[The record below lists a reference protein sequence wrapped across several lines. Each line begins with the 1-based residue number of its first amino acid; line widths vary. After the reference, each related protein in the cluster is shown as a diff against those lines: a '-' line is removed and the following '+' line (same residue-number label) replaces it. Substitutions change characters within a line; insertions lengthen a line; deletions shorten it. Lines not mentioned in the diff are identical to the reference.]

1 MVVDVEGDEDTL
13 GAGFEPVES
22 RFLVDHQERRF
33 RGREGNGDEDEN
45 GHGGDQKLS

>member
-1 MVVDVEGDEDTL
+1 MVVDVEGDEDSL

-33 RGREGNGDEDEN
+33 RGREGSGDEDEDRQ
-45 GHGGDQKLS
+45 GGDQKVS